1 MLVSAYIISD
11 LKLYSYIERRKD
23 TMANKGLQKRMTK
36 EDRRKQIL
44 DAAMSV
50 FVEKGYNGTTTLE
63 IAEAAGISEVTLFR
77 HFSTKQE
84 IFLEGIKP
92 ILYSTLE
99 ESIKTSNGMKPKEK
113 LEYILYERIR
123 LISNN
128 HKVIRLIL
136 MEAPLLSELGSENF
150 IEKILVI
157 LKDMLKEIGIPDENE
172 DSALRLLMGT
182 ILSYVFIND
191 TSEESIKSYVN
202 KITSLMVHNFSL

>member
-77 HFSTKQE
+77 HFSTKQDL
-84 IFLEGIKP
+84 FLEGIKP

-99 ESIKTSNGMKPKEK
+99 ESIKTSKEMEPEDK
-113 LEYILYERIR
+113 LAYILYERIK
-123 LISNN
+123 LISSNY
-128 HKVIRLIL
+128 KVVKLIL
-136 MEAPLLSELGSENF
+136 METPLLSELGTENF
-150 IEKILVI
+150 IDKIFGI
-157 LKDMLKEIGIPDENE
+157 LKSMLKEIGIPAENE
-172 DSALRLLMGT
+172 DFALRLLMGS
-182 ILSYVFIND
+182 ILSFVYMHD
-191 TSEESIKSYVN
+191 TNEESIKNYVS
-202 KITSLMVHNFSL
+202 KVTSLILNYCD

>member
-1 MLVSAYIISD
+1 
-11 LKLYSYIERRKD
+11 
-23 TMANKGLQKRMTK
+23 MANKGSQKRMTK
-36 EDRRKQIL
+36 EDRAKQIL
-44 DAAMSV
+44 DAAMTV
-50 FVEKGYNGTTTLE
+50 FVEKGFNGTTTLE